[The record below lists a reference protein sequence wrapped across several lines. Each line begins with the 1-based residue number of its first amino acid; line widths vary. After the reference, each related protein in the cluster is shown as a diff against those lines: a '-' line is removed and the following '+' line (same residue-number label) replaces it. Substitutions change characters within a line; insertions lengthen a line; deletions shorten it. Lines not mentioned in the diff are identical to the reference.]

1 MDYKEV
7 TDFINK
13 AKKFGS
19 RLDLTRITKLCEIL
33 KNPQEKCKFVHV
45 AGTNGKGSVSVSLSH
60 ILMEAGLK
68 TGLYT
73 SPFIYEFNERIQIDG
88 VPISDDD
95 LRRMMEKVKT
105 ATEKMLS
112 EGNEHPTEF
121 ELITALAYL
130 YFAEKNCDI
139 VVLEVGLGGRLDATN
154 IIKSPL
160 VSVITSVS
168 FDHTEYLGETLSQIA
183 WNKCGIIKPNCPVV
197 SYPYQETQVY
207 QEIEKTA
214 KEKNCEL
221 FVPEKETIQI
231 HKTDLSGNVFSY
243 RGETYE
249 TALVGAF
256 QVRNALVAIETA
268 NVLARQGFGIS
279 KEHIKEGLKKAK
291 WPARFEVL
299 RKTPTVICDGSHNED
314 GMRAFVETA
323 KTALKGKKAICVFG
337 MLKDKSY
344 DTCLKSLSEIADTV
358 ICTEVDNIR
367 KETAENLAKA
377 AKKYIGTV
385 HEEADNEK
393 AVLLA
398 KKLAKEEDAII
409 CLGSLYM
416 MKNMKDAIEKLF

>member
-1 MDYKEV
+1 MDYREV

-19 RLDLTRITKLCEIL
+19 RLDLTRISKLCAL
-33 KNPQEKCKFVHV
+33 LGNPQDKCKFVHV

-68 TGLYT
+68 IGLYT
-73 SPFIYEFNERIQIDG
+73 SPFLYEFNERIQIDG
-88 VPISDDD
+88 TPISDSD
-95 LRRMMEKVKT
+95 LKRMMEQVKA
-105 ATEKMLS
+105 ATEEMLL

-130 YFAEKNCDI
+130 YFAEQNCDI

-154 IIKSPL
+154 IIKNPL
-160 VSVITSVS
+160 VSVIASVS
-168 FDHTEYLGETLSQIA
+168 FDHTEYLGETLTEIA
-183 WNKCGIIKPNCPVV
+183 WNKCGIIKENCPVV
-197 SYPYQETQVY
+197 SYPYQENEVY
-207 QEIEKTA
+207 QEIEKTVR
-214 KEKNCEL
+214 EKNCDL
-221 FVPEKETIQI
+221 FIPEKEALQI
-231 HKTDLSGNVFSY
+231 LKTDLSGNVFSY

-249 TALVGAF
+249 TSLVGAF
-256 QVRNALVAIETA
+256 QVRNALVSIETA

-279 KEHIKEGLKKAK
+279 KKHIKEGLKKAK

-299 RKTPTVICDGSHNED
+299 RKNPTVICDGSHNED

-344 DTCLKSLSEIADTV
+344 EECLKNLSEVSDTV

-385 HEEADNEK
+385 YEEANNEK
-393 AVLLA
+393 AVALA
-398 KKLAKEEDAII
+398 KKLAKAEDAII

-416 MKNMKDAIEKLF
+416 MKNMKDAVENLF